1 VEIEGPREEEEEE
14 EEGGGRGTEVRTGII
29 TMMSGKI

>member
-14 EEGGGRGTEVRTGII
+14 GGRGTEVRTGII